1 MTHAASLSTT
11 TTTTTSTCTVRCAG
25 AGVVVDECA
34 AGATPLIDG

>member
-11 TTTTTSTCTVRCAG
+11 TTTSTCTVSCAG
-25 AGVVVDECA
+25 AVVVDECA

>member
-11 TTTTTSTCTVRCAG
+11 TTTTSTCTVSCAG
-25 AGVVVDECA
+25 AVVVDECA